1 LFQGGKSRRRSTWT
15 AGYLSSRVA
24 SRRAEQ
30 VDKVLLKGV
39 GAVLLV
45 VAAILFFA
53 EVGSGSVSFGLAALG
68 IAVSVAG
75 DIRG

>member
-1 LFQGGKSRRRSTWT
+1 MK
-15 AGYLSSRVA
+15 
-24 SRRAEQ
+24 

-53 EVGSGSVSFGLAALG
+53 EVGSGSAAFGLAALG